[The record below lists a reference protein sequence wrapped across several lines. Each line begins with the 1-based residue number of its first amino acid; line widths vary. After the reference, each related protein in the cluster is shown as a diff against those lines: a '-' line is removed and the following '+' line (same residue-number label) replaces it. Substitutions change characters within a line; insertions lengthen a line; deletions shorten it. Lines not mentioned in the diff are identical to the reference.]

1 MPNRQQTE
9 VGPLD
14 RADDVLGRA
23 ETRRWNT
30 LHEWVVSAPVAHPAL
45 VSDADFVAVQA
56 VYTTPEPVD
65 GQIREHMLAGLMFC
79 KVCQRRMVSHWVHD
93 RESYRCMHGRTS
105 AHIRRKDRQRTV
117 YARQDED
124 FLFLATHLPQL
135 RGLYDGHLA
144 DPTTARQVLDA
155 FHGERE
161 LAVRCDNYTWRVEID
176 DDLAFDGF
184 PVRLPRKKTARRPR
198 TARTPPERSSGANA
212 LGVQLLCPR
221 GDLNPH
227 ALYGH

>member
-1 MPNRQQTE
+1 
-9 VGPLD
+9 
-14 RADDVLGRA
+14 
-23 ETRRWNT
+23 
-30 LHEWVVSAPVAHPAL
+30 
-45 VSDADFVAVQA
+45 
-56 VYTTPEPVD
+56 
-65 GQIREHMLAGLMFC
+65 MLAGLMFC